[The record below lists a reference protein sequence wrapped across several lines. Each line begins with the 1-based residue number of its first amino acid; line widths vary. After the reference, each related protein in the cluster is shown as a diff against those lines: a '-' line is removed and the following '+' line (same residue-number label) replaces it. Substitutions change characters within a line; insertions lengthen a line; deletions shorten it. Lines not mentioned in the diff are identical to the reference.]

1 MRAGFECYEHR
12 NHLSWRICHNRCGS
26 YVIRK
31 QTPGATC
38 RTRVL
43 YFFDMANFS
52 THVTGATAASCLM
65 STVCLKAGFINTP
78 DAFLL
83 TFAGVTGGIL
93 PDIDLKHSHPSKI
106 VFTTLGLLV
115 SMLWVFVTNAALS
128 VLEMWFFGVCLFL
141 VIRYPVWAT
150 FHRFT
155 VHRGSLHSVAAACMF
170 AMVAILL
177 SSRAFG
183 LRDELAWLV
192 GVFIFAGCIFHL
204 ALDEIYSVDFLGH
217 RIKRSFGSA
226 LKIIDLERLI
236 PSAAII
242 FVAVMAWLYTPPSNG
257 LLQNLTDTSFRQQ
270 LQENFLPDAIPDYL
284 QGLANAISDQK
295 E

>member
-1 MRAGFECYEHR
+1 
-12 NHLSWRICHNRCGS
+12 
-26 YVIRK
+26 
-31 QTPGATC
+31 
-38 RTRVL
+38 
-43 YFFDMANFS
+43 
-52 THVTGATAASCLM
+52 M
-65 STVCLKAGFINTP
+65 STVCLKAGIIETP

-83 TFAGVTGGIL
+83 TFAGVAGGIL

-106 VFTTLGLLV
+106 VFTALGLLV

-128 VLEMWFFGVCLFL
+128 VLEMWLFGVCLFL

-170 AMVAILL
+170 AMVAIIL
-177 SSRAFG
+177 SSHIFG
-183 LRDELAWLV
+183 LEDELAWLV
-192 GVFIFAGCIFHL
+192 GIFIFAGCIFHL
-204 ALDEIYSVDFLGH
+204 ALDEIYSVDFVGH

-226 LKIIDLERLI
+226 LKLIDLERLI

-242 FVAVMAWLYTPPSNG
+242 VIAVMAWLYTPPSHS
-257 LLQNLTDTSFRQQ
+257 LLQKMTDTSFHQQ
-270 LQENFLPDAIPDYL
+270 LKQNFLPGGIPEYL
-284 QGLANAISDQK
+284 QGLATAISDQQ